1 MRKHIRLA
9 AWLELSSYLVRI
21 SSFQSLCV
29 RLSSVS
35 WHSLCLAE
43 SVSPS
48 VKGDPSSRY
57 FLRFSPVGHPS
68 LPVLCPVSHTSS
80 LSAYVLQKA
89 LQSSLK
95 TDTVSY
101 QLPCHLPTEDAV
113 GCRTENGSGSFWSG
127 DCDVIALPGGKQS
140 HNGFWVCFDVGWGR
154 WGGALTSGSD
164 RQPTSSFSQ
173 WRKCASNLV
182 NKAGLSP
189 QLSPPPSPPPMTE
202 AKRDCSPVCLS
213 SLSWTVT

>member
-43 SVSPS
+43 PVSPS

-101 QLPCHLPTEDAV
+101 QLPCHLPTERMLWAV
-113 GCRTENGSGSFWSG
+113 ELRMDLDLSGV
-127 DCDVIALPGGKQS
+127 VI
-140 HNGFWVCFDVGWGR
+140 V
-154 WGGALTSGSD
+154 
-164 RQPTSSFSQ
+164 
-173 WRKCASNLV
+173 
-182 NKAGLSP
+182 
-189 QLSPPPSPPPMTE
+189 M
-202 AKRDCSPVCLS
+202 S
-213 SLSWTVT
+213 SLSQVASRAIMGSGFVLM